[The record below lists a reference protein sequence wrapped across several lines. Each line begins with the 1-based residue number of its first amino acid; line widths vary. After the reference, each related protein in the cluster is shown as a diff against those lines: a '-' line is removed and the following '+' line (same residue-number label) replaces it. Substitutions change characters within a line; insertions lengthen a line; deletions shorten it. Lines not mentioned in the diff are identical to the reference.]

1 MTRIDFYILPGSDP
15 HARRLTACRLV
26 EKAYR
31 QGHRLYLRTDSEEE
45 TRLFDDLLWTF
56 RQGSFVPH
64 ELAETADRETPVVI
78 SHISPP
84 PELCD
89 VLVNLGSEVAEG
101 FGGFERVAEIVDQQ
115 ESIKR
120 TGRLKYKYYQS
131 EGYEIQTHQLDRA

>member
-26 EKAYR
+26 EKVYR
-31 QGHRLYLRTDSEEE
+31 QGHTLYLKTDSEEE
-45 TRLFDDLLWTF
+45 MRLFDDLLWTF

-64 ELAETADRETPVVI
+64 ELAESADREAPVVI
-78 SHISPP
+78 GHAPP
-84 PELCD
+84 PPDLCD
-89 VLVNLGSEVAEG
+89 VLVNLGTEVVEG
-101 FGGFERVAEIVDQQ
+101 FGAFERVAELVDQQ

-120 TGRLKYKYYQS
+120 AGRQRYKQYQL

>member
-31 QGHRLYLRTDSEEE
+31 QGHTLYLKTDSEEE
-45 TRLFDDLLWTF
+45 MRLFDDLLWTF

-64 ELAETADRETPVVI
+64 ELAKTADREAPVVI
-78 SHISPP
+78 GHTPP
-84 PELCD
+84 PPHLCD
-89 VLVNLGSEVAEG
+89 VLVNLGTEVAEG
-101 FGGFERVAEIVDQQ
+101 FGAFERVAELVDQQ

-120 TGRLKYKYYQS
+120 AGRQRYKRYQS